1 MFLFK
6 ELPKWRGKIVMLL
19 HDEKRSEKITSLW
32 AKVGIMLMSD
42 NPTWR
47 EKFDKGLILHVGRK
61 V

>member
-19 HDEKRSEKITSLW
+19 HDEKSSEKITSLW

-47 EKFDKGLILHVGRK
+47 EKF
-61 V
+61 

>member
-19 HDEKRSEKITSLW
+19 HDEKSFEKITSLW